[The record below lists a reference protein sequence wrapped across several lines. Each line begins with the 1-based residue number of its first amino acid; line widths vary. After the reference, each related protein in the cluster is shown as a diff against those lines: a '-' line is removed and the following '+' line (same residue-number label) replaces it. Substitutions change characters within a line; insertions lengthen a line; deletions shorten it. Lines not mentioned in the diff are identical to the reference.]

1 MFILFFFQVTGLASG
16 CSRHFHYLGR
26 NVGSGLRCER
36 SLGGTLPKRSVT
48 RSEAKFSNELKEL
61 KKMRGKEQ
69 KTTPGLN
76 WRNFFISVGI
86 LSVFFAAGLYYKK
99 VKEMEREKQRRK
111 SLGKA
116 SIGGSFELGNFL
128 NGVHYFVLFTSQW
141 AFWMRSHVKIRLVSL
156 RDVIR
161 NNFI

>member
-1 MFILFFFQVTGLASG
+1 
-16 CSRHFHYLGR
+16 
-26 NVGSGLRCER
+26 
-36 SLGGTLPKRSVT
+36 
-48 RSEAKFSNELKEL
+48 
-61 KKMRGKEQ
+61 MRGKEQ

-141 AFWMRSHVKIRLVSL
+141 AF
-156 RDVIR
+156 
-161 NNFI
+161 